1 MGMNSTQ
8 HDVAGKRVLV
18 IGAGYG
24 GLMAA
29 FRAADKA
36 AVTLVDPASKFTER
50 VRQHELAA
58 GRPRITH
65 DLSPMLRRKGITHM
79 AARATAID
87 TLRRTVT
94 TDDGA
99 VHGYDRLIYAL
110 GSRTRDMGDQGDGR
124 IFTAE
129 TAAYLHKRL
138 ADGPGKIVVVGGG
151 ATGIETAAELAEQ
164 TDWQVELATA
174 GAVGPSLS
182 EKGRSHVRD
191 VFRRLNVGLREGSAV
206 VAADIDADAVMWTA
220 SLSPNTELASR
231 AGIAL
236 GADGRIAVDEYLR
249 SVSHPDVYA
258 AGDAAA
264 AWSKEAGPLRMACAT
279 ALPVGTR
286 AGRNAVADLSGRPA
300 SPLEYRFQAQV
311 LSLGRHDGLVQKV
324 RNDDSPTDRIVR
336 GRLAATVKE
345 QVVRST
351 LRVLRLAAR

>member
-1 MGMNSTQ
+1 MDSTR
-8 HDVAGKRVLV
+8 HDPSGRRVLV

-29 FRAADKA
+29 FRAADEA
-36 AVTLVDPASKFTER
+36 AVTLIDPASEFTER

-65 DLSPMLRRKGITHM
+65 ELAPMLRRKGITHV
-79 AARATAID
+79 AARATEID
-87 TLRRTVT
+87 AQRRTVT

-110 GSRTRDMGDQGDGR
+110 GSRTRDTGDHDGR

-129 TAAYLHKRL
+129 TATYLNKRL
-138 ADGPGKIVVVGGG
+138 ADGPGKIVVGGGG
-151 ATGIETAAELAEQ
+151 ATGIEAAAELAEQ

-174 GAVGPSLS
+174 GEIGPSLS
-182 EKGRSHVRD
+182 AKGRSHVRD
-191 VFRRLNVGLREGSAV
+191 VFRRLDVGLREGSAV
-206 VAADIDADAVMWTA
+206 TPGDIDADAVMWTA
-220 SLSPNTELASR
+220 SLSPNTELASS
-231 AGIAL
+231 AGITL

-249 SVSHPDVYA
+249 SVSHPDIYA
-258 AGDAAA
+258 AGDAAGS
-264 AWSKEAGPLRMACAT
+264 WSKKAGSLRMACAT

-286 AGRNAVADLSGRPA
+286 AGRNAAADLSGRQA
-300 SPLEYRFQAQV
+300 DPLEFRFQAQV
-311 LSLGRHDGLVQKV
+311 LSLGRHDGLIQKV
-324 RNDDSPTDRIVR
+324 RSDDSPTDRIVR

-351 LRVLRLAAR
+351 VRALRLAAR